1 MDRALLEAYEAG
13 GSKLRQAVV
22 NLTREDL
29 LAKPPA
35 DWNAGAWSIQQV
47 IMHLAD
53 GEGVFADRMKWVIAE
68 DNPPLV
74 GFAENKWADALA
86 YEDRSAAEAVEL
98 IDLTRKQ
105 MASILKTLPESAFA
119 RAGAHSES
127 GRVTLTDLLTKA
139 VKHFDHHLKFI
150 HAKRIKMGKE
160 MW

>member
-1 MDRALLEAYEAG
+1 
-13 GSKLRQAVV
+13 
-22 NLTREDL
+22 
-29 LAKPPA
+29 
-35 DWNAGAWSIQQV
+35 
-47 IMHLAD
+47 
-53 GEGVFADRMKWVIAE
+53 MKWVIAE
-68 DNPPLV
+68 ENPTLS

-119 RAGAHSES
+119 RTGMHSEN
-127 GRVTLTDLLTKA
+127 GRITLSDIVTKA

-150 HAKRIKMGKE
+150 HSKRIKMGKE